1 MRSWAVRPGGRRPER
16 GSSPAQ
22 RPRSGA
28 KGGSAPTWQDRNSEA
43 QGACPRQAFLF
54 SRLGQADLNIFLR
67 PQLINLRGS
76 RTKQLPEFELL
87 GEQILPVALFSK
99 GSMKFLV
106 ANSEEPGI
114 SLRTGSGEGVE
125 IEGRSP
131 SKIPSYFVPFKETG
145 PEKTSEVKTTASP
158 SKAIAYSFVK
168 LTDPA
173 KQTLKFGNKLIWT
186 KDA

>member
-1 MRSWAVRPGGRRPER
+1 M
-16 GSSPAQ
+16 
-22 RPRSGA
+22 
-28 KGGSAPTWQDRNSEA
+28 
-43 QGACPRQAFLF
+43 
-54 SRLGQADLNIFLR
+54 
-67 PQLINLRGS
+67 
-76 RTKQLPEFELL
+76 
-87 GEQILPVALFSK
+87 ALFSK

-145 PEKTSEVKTTASP
+145 PERTREVKTTVAP

-186 KDA
+186 RDA

>member
-1 MRSWAVRPGGRRPER
+1 VRSWAVRPGGRRPER
-16 GSSPAQ
+16 GSSP
-22 RPRSGA
+22 
-28 KGGSAPTWQDRNSEA
+28 SAPTWQDRNSEA

-54 SRLGQADLNIFLR
+54 SRLGQAYLKISLR
-67 PQLINLRGS
+67 PQLLNLQGS

-145 PEKTSEVKTTASP
+145 PERTREVKTTAAL